1 MISNRRPKRTFFS
14 GSRRDRRPRSIECRL
29 VPVFLFPNLCFFLP
43 RLSLSPFYR
52 CVQDREQGALFPADY
67 EIERE
72 RPFHCQLPAADVAS
86 QRGRRE
92 KKLVVFLI
100 YNPMSVFLIRSR
112 DSRRIFFPFSK
123 LRQSLEPSV
132 SARLALFFI
141 SLLRMS
147 ATHDGTARSQ
157 KGD

>member
-1 MISNRRPKRTFFS
+1 M
-14 GSRRDRRPRSIECRL
+14 
-29 VPVFLFPNLCFFLP
+29 
-43 RLSLSPFYR
+43 
-52 CVQDREQGALFPADY
+52 QDREQGALFPADY

>member
-1 MISNRRPKRTFFS
+1 MISNRRPKRTFFLAAD
-14 GSRRDRRPRSIECRL
+14 GTEDLGRL
-29 VPVFLFPNLCFFLP
+29 SADWYQFFCFLISAFFLP

-112 DSRRIFFPFSK
+112 DSRRIFFLFQNSDSRWNH
-123 LRQSLEPSV
+123 LFLLV
-132 SARLALFFI
+132 WLFFFI